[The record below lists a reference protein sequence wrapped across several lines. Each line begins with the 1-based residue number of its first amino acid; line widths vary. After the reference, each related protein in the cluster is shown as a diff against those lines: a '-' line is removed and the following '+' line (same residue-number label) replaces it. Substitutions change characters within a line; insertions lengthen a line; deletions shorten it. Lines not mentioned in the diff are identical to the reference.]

1 MIDSGYARLL
11 LLAIHEVG
19 SIYKIIAKKNRP
31 TMLAYFSW
39 QGYMDEDRTFYSVS
53 ENAISGGKN
62 V

>member
-1 MIDSGYARLL
+1 MTDFEPLRGFGFTCPEQEKTTNARLV
-11 LLAIHEVG
+11 I
-19 SIYKIIAKKNRP
+19 
-31 TMLAYFSW
+31 FSW